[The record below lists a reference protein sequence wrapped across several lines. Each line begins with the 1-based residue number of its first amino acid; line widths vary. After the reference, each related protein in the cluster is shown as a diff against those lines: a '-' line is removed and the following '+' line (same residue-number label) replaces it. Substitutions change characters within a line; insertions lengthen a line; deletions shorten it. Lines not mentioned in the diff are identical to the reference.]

1 MSHLE
6 RLLLTLAI
14 IFISLT
20 LGYYFRLAS
29 EKGKIRISHA
39 ALDNLRSRLQTSAIF
54 FLIPLSAMLSLWGLP
69 QPESNLLALP
79 LLGIVSYIWGG
90 MLALWAGRLL
100 KMDRRQTGAFYCCGT
115 FTNLGAVG
123 GLVCLL
129 FLGENTIALV
139 ALYRLLEE
147 VFYFSV
153 SFPIARWYGESTP
166 EASLGFKNFK
176 FNPVLGVILAA
187 LCSGICLNL
196 GGIPRPAILAAVA
209 SASMLV
215 ATIFFLFA
223 IGLTLHLSRLFVFAR
238 AGLAICAIKFI
249 GCPLVVVALAW
260 AMGYGTFDNGIAL
273 KTVAILASMPVA
285 MTALIP
291 PSLFHLDVDL
301 ANACWIFSTL
311 GLIPV
316 LPLLMLLLPLL

>member
-1 MSHLE
+1 MSHLD

-20 LGYYFRLAS
+20 LGYYFRRIS
-29 EKGKIRISHA
+29 EKGKIKIPPA
-39 ALDNLRSRLQTSAIF
+39 VLDNLRARLQTSAIF

-79 LLGIVSYIWGG
+79 MLGIASYIWGG

-100 KMDRRQTGAFYCCGT
+100 KMDRRQLGAFYCCGT
-115 FTNLGAVG
+115 FTNLGAIG

-153 SFPIARWYGESTP
+153 SFPIAKWYGETSP
-166 EASLGFKNFK
+166 GASLSFKNFK
-176 FNPVLGVILAA
+176 FNPVLGIILAA

-196 GGIPRPAILAAVA
+196 GGIPRPEIFGLAA
-209 SASMLV
+209 SASMLM

-223 IGLTLHLSRLFVFAR
+223 IGLTLRLSRLFIFAR
-238 AGLAICAIKFI
+238 AGMVICAIKFI
-249 GCPLVVVALAW
+249 GCPLMVVALAV
-260 AMGYGTFDNGIAL
+260 AMGYGAFDNDIAL

-311 GLIPV
+311 GLILV
-316 LPLLMLLLPLL
+316 LPLLMILLPLL